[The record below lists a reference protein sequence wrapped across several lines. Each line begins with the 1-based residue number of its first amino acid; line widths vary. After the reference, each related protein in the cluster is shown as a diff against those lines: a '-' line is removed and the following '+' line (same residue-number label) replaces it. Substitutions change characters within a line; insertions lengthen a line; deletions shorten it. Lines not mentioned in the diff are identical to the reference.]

1 MKLLKK
7 QKLATR
13 ISILT
18 SIITIAGLILL
29 WGIVANNASST
40 VKTNITNQM
49 TDAVKSRAAII
60 NNYVASA
67 EEYMSAFALSS
78 EVQNLLRDP
87 ENPELLKLA
96 QQYTEDF
103 AAVKGIFEGLYIASP
118 ETCVPLKEPLAWSP
132 VPGIV

>member
-67 EEYMSAFALSS
+67 EEYMSRIFYAIPKIRSCLNWLNSTRKILQPLKAF
-78 EVQNLLRDP
+78 
-87 ENPELLKLA
+87 LKA
-96 QQYTEDF
+96 FT
-103 AAVKGIFEGLYIASP
+103 SP
-118 ETCVPLKEPLAWSP
+118 RRKPVYLPTPLKEPLAWSP

>member
-1 MKLLKK
+1 MILLKK

-67 EEYMSAFALSS
+67 EEYMSAFALSR
-78 EVQNLLRDP
+78 EVQHLLRDP
-87 ENPELLKLA
+87 ENPELLKMA
-96 QQYTEDF
+96 QQ
-103 AAVKGIFEGLYIASP
+103 
-118 ETCVPLKEPLAWSP
+118 
-132 VPGIV
+132 